1 MFILRRK
8 GTFRISEA
16 TDNQCKAKGH
26 AAGYT
31 YEITVVVDKLDAQG
45 FAIDHNEI
53 NDVIQNNP
61 IKGSCE
67 ELCEQIFSRV
77 EKLKFAGTLLAYQSV
92 IKPITAKKE
101 AYIEYRWYNPGY
113 KQAKFWLT
121 NI

>member
-1 MFILRRK
+1 MFILTRNGEFK
-8 GTFRISEA
+8 ITEH

-26 AAGYT
+26 SAGYK
-31 YEITVVVDKLDAQG
+31 YEIKVVVDQLDAQG

-53 NDVIQNNP
+53 NDVIANQP

-67 ELCEQIFSRV
+67 ELCELIFNRV
-77 EKLKFAGTLLAYQSV
+77 KKLKFAGTLLAYKST

-101 AYIEYRWYNPGY
+101 AFIEFRWYNPSY
-113 KQAKFWLT
+113 KQSKFWLS